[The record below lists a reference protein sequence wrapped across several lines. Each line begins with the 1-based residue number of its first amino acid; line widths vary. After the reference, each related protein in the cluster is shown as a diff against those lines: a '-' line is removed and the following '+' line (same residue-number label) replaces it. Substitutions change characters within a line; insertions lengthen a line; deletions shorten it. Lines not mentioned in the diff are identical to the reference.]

1 MKCCGDLLL
10 GSERRAA
17 WEIRSPPKR
26 KARTRGGKEDKRG
39 GGGGGS
45 GGDKR
50 RQKRR
55 EMALS
60 AADAY
65 VYLKQ
70 TIVGPKRICIIYI
83 NYLLIHIN

>member
-1 MKCCGDLLL
+1 MLRGSAAGIRAPGRVGDKIAAKEK
-10 GSERRAA
+10 GKNAGRQRRQTG
-17 WEIRSPPKR
+17 W
-26 KARTRGGKEDKRG
+26 
-39 GGGGGS
+39 GGGGS

-50 RQKRR
+50 RQKWR